1 LHAHKIAESLGFGSS
16 PIEGDI
22 DWIAYIM
29 ESDPTTTP
37 KMEDAMNH
45 QSGGGGG
52 VHMDVDTGTKEK
64 RKKGGGTRGQRTKA
78 QKKKKK
84 KMMEKALS
92 IADRMETKV
101 AKLSSKKT
109 KKMSGKSLWGK

>member
-1 LHAHKIAESLGFGSS
+1 MHAHKNSESLGFGSS

-29 ESDPTTTP
+29 ESVSTTTP
-37 KMEDAMNH
+37 IMEDEMNH
-45 QSGGGGG
+45 QSGG
-52 VHMDVDTGTKEK
+52 VDMDVDNGTKEK
-64 RKKGGGTRGQRTKA
+64 KKKGAGTRGQRTKA